1 MRIQVKTM
9 EILFITL
16 PVLSL
21 GASLEAGLSL
31 LSRVHDGLRVV
42 TLGEASQPLSG
53 TT

>member
-16 PVLSL
+16 AVMSW
-21 GASLEAGLSL
+21 GASLEASLSL

-42 TLGEASQPLSG
+42 TLGEASQPLLE